1 MPQSTNLNTNP
12 YHDDFNEDKNYYKV
26 LFKPGVTV
34 QTREL
39 NNLQSILQNQIEKFG
54 NSFYTNGGI
63 VVPGNFAYDGTFT
76 CIEVESTYKG
86 VSVESYYSNLIGVL
100 VKGNITGVTAKIEH
114 VISSLESTRNSTTLY
129 IKYQNSSSS
138 DFNTTTFQNGEELSI
153 LSDVTIGTTLYNIGQ
168 NVCKVS
174 SPASRSASSVGSSAK
189 IESGVYFIRGYFV
202 NISKNLVILDQY
214 TNTPSYRVGLSVKES
229 IIDYRDDDSL
239 YDNAQGF
246 SNYAAP
252 GSDRFQIKLTLTKK
266 PLDDFIDDDFV
277 ELFRVTNGIVKE
289 IKQND
294 KFSGLNEIL
303 ARRTFDES
311 GNYYV
316 SPFNIEP
323 LESLNN
329 RLGNSGLYLDSQK
342 TPNGTPPSENL
353 AILKVSPGKSY
364 VKGYEVVTGTE
375 VIDLIKPRT
384 TKQVESSA
392 SNFYAGNLIR
402 VNNTKNLPKIGLT
415 SPDSVVLYDGRLD
428 SSKISTGNII
438 GNARIYDFKSYI
450 TSYENESSQSNIYL
464 FDIQIYTTI
473 VLNVAISGL
482 SLGNYIKGSYSNA
495 SGYVVSI
502 NSTTIKLYQVSGK
515 FIKNEPLVVSGLA
528 VASTVVSTIDCSLD
542 DVKSINL
549 QSFYAD
555 TVLSKQTLIE
565 GPFKISSLG
574 VLSRENGSSF
584 TNSMKVNDIIR
595 YSLGNISSPVF
606 SKISAIDP
614 TASSITLVSV
624 ADVPNVCNGTVG
636 ISTTVQ
642 NISIVRPEIINSD
655 DSSLYSKLNN
665 NNIYE
670 ISFLQSN
677 IFTKKYY
684 EGLSIVANSLT
695 LPTLINTNFVYTD
708 FDEERYNLVDDSGN
722 NIKLA
727 ISNFVLSNGGKD
739 AQFNNLSV
747 ASASQAK
754 LITTQIKSNITSKY
768 KKYQKS
774 QSIIISK
781 TKYNPSRHPSLT
793 YGTVYGTRVEDD
805 EISLNVADIVEVHG
819 IFQSSTSNDPQLPTV
834 TVSGVNV
841 DSLILGEVFVGETSG
856 SVAIYVQKNS
866 SSSISL
872 VYKSNSKFVQSEI
885 INFTE
890 SKKTA
895 SILTVIA
902 GEPNIVSDFDLDN
915 GQRKHFYD
923 FGRILRKTATKLP
936 SAKLKIIFDCLKF
949 ESTDSGD
956 LISANSYPSN
966 LHGNTI
972 PVYGGIRN
980 TDTID
985 IRPRVVDYT
994 LTTISPFEYQS
1005 RNFNVGSNNSA
1016 QILASNESFIFDYKF
1031 YLPRIDK
1038 LTLNS
1043 NGIFDLI
1050 LGEPSEVPV
1059 IPKISDEVLDIAT
1072 VINSAYV
1079 FDVKK
1084 DIQIIL
1090 TDNKRYTM
1098 SNLRDMEH
1106 RITNLEYYTT
1116 LSLLETSTKNLLIED
1131 SQGFNRFKCGFF
1143 VDNFSTYNTSS
1154 TSDPLFRAEIKNNTL
1169 IPRKNKNEI
1178 NLNLDAT
1185 TNIRTTGKHITL
1197 DYVEVIQQKQP
1208 FASRIVN
1215 VNPFNIVTWQGR
1227 LELNPNI
1234 DTWTVNVPEDQ
1245 FIADVNRRG
1254 EVENTQVSTN
1264 IQYIRSRN
1272 IEFIGSRLKPTTRF
1286 DLIFDSRNLSN
1297 NSVDNYYTFPKL
1309 VQISNVVGTF
1319 IPGEIVNGSDNN
1331 GNAISFKICSPNH
1344 KTGSISNP
1352 TSTYNINPYQP
1363 NVGIST
1369 LYGPQSSI
1377 LNVDTSS
1384 LQSTSDSLYYGNFT
1398 LGMSLC
1404 GKTSNA
1410 TATVLNLNLVS
1421 DDTGV
1426 LIGGIFIP
1434 NPETSSIKFKT
1445 GNTSVKLTTSQAAL
1459 GIPGEVTS
1467 SAESLFT
1474 TLGSRIQTRTITYYD
1489 PLAQTF
1495 IVNESEGIVPTSID
1509 IFFATK
1515 DSNLPVTIQIREA
1528 VNGYPGGPDKVI
1540 GDLEKTIYPPDVNI
1554 STASSIKTTFKFD
1567 NLTRL
1572 EGRREYAVVLLSES
1586 DEYNVWISRIGGVEI
1601 SSQNLSEAQKVI
1613 INKQPALGSL
1623 FKSQNGTTWVASPE
1637 DDLKFTLNKAKF
1649 STLPG
1654 SAKFYNTNAETKSIE
1669 NKLSKNSL
1677 YALSQSSLSYNDGRH
1692 LLVFHPN
1699 HGMYS
1704 ANNKVSIIGA
1714 TSDILPEKVTVSY
1727 GVTDTGP
1734 ISVTNT
1740 SIFSNFEGSP
1750 VTVLNPGYI
1759 QISNEIIKYTDINS
1773 GTNQLLNI
1781 TRAEFATSSLNHP
1794 INSLVYKYEFNNVG
1808 LSNINN
1814 THTVIAPTIDSYY
1827 IQIPVGKTFT
1837 QTKFGGGNDIYAS
1850 KNKQFSELEID
1861 PNFITNFNTTN
1872 VTAKV
1877 RTLTSTSVNGSEISF
1892 SDNGFE
1898 NVGID
1903 SITKFTS
1910 PRMVCSNVNES
1921 ELLSASEFV
1930 NKKSFTLELNLVTKS
1945 ENISPIILLTNK
1957 NVTIE
1962 SYRINQPI
1970 STNSYITDNR
1980 INSNTEDP
1988 NSFIYICKRI
1998 DLQQASTSLKV
2009 ILSAYRSQYSDIRV
2023 LYKIYRNDT
2032 PDESQVWELFP
2043 GYLNLDVNGLIIDS
2057 NNNDGRSDIF
2067 VPSSLINEY
2076 KEYIFTSDNLPQ
2088 FTGFAIKIVGTS
2100 TNQAY
2105 YPVVQDLRVIAL
2117 K

>member
-1 MPQSTNLNTNP
+1 MSQSTNLNTNP
-12 YHDDFNEDKNYYKV
+12 YYDDFNEDKNYYKV

-86 VSVESYYSNLIGVL
+86 VSVESYYSNLIGIS

-202 NISKNLVILDQY
+202 NISKDLVILDQY
-214 TNTPSYRVGLSVKES
+214 TNTPSYRIGLNVKES
-229 IIDYRDDDSL
+229 IVNYKDDDSL

-252 GSDRFQIKLTLTKK
+252 GSDRFEIKLTLTKK
-266 PLDDFIDDDFV
+266 LLDDFIDDDFV
-277 ELFRVTNGIVKE
+277 ELFRVTNGIVKK

-294 KFSGLNEIL
+294 QFSGLNEIL

-311 GNYYV
+311 GNYYI

-329 RLGNSGLYLDSQK
+329 RLGNSGLYLDTQK

-353 AILKVSPGKSY
+353 AIVKVSPGKSY

-402 VNNTKNLPKIGLT
+402 VNNIKNLPQIGLT
-415 SPDSVVLYDGRLD
+415 SANSVVLYDGRLD

-482 SLGNYIKGSYSNA
+482 ALGNYIKGSYSNA

-515 FIKNEPLVVSGLA
+515 FIKNEPLVVSGLS
-528 VASTVVSTIDCSLD
+528 VESIVSSTTDYSLD

-565 GPFKISSLG
+565 GPFKISSSG

-595 YSLGNISSPVF
+595 YSVGSISSPIF
-606 SKISAIDP
+606 SKISVIDP
-614 TASSITLVSV
+614 TSSNITLVSV
-624 ADVPNVCNGTVG
+624 ANVPNVCNGTVG
-636 ISTTVQ
+636 ISTTLQ
-642 NISIVRPEIINSD
+642 NISIIRPEIINLD

-665 NNIYE
+665 NNISE

-677 IFTKKYY
+677 IFVKKYY
-684 EGLSIVANSLT
+684 SGLSIAANSLT
-695 LPTLINTNFVYTD
+695 LPTLVNTNFVYTD

-727 ISNFVLSNGGKD
+727 ISNFVISNGGKD

-819 IFQSSTSNDPQLPTV
+819 IFQSSTSSDPQLPTV

-872 VYKSNSKFVQSEI
+872 VYKSNSKFVQSEM

-895 SILTVIA
+895 SILTVIE

-923 FGRILRKTATKLP
+923 FGRILRKNATKLP
-936 SAKLKIIFDCLKF
+936 SAKLKIIFDYLKF

-956 LISANSYPSN
+956 LISANSYPIN
-966 LHGNTI
+966 LYGNKVPT
-972 PVYGGIRN
+972 YGGIRN

-994 LTTISPFEYQS
+994 LTQISPFEYQS
-1005 RNFNVGSNNSA
+1005 RNFNVGANNSA

-1043 NGIFDLI
+1043 SGIFNLI
-1050 LGEPSEVPV
+1050 LGEPSESPV
-1059 IPKISDEVLDIAT
+1059 IPKISDEVLDVAT
-1072 VINSAYV
+1072 VISSPYV

-1106 RITNLEYYTT
+1106 RIVNLEYYTT

-1143 VDNFSTYNTSS
+1143 VDNFSTYNTSN
-1154 TSDPLFRAEIKNNTL
+1154 TRDPLFRADIKNNTL
-1169 IPRKNKNEI
+1169 VPIKTKNQI

-1185 TNIRTTGKHITL
+1185 TNLKTTGNNITL
-1197 DYVEVIQQKQP
+1197 DYTETIQQKQP

-1227 LELNPNI
+1227 LELNPNT

-1254 EVENTQVSTN
+1254 QVENTQVSTN

-1297 NSVDNYYTFPKL
+1297 SSVDNYYAFPKL

-1319 IPGEIVNGSDNN
+1319 VPGEIVNGIDNN
-1331 GNAISFKICSPNH
+1331 GNAISFKICAPNH

-1384 LQSTSDSLYYGNFT
+1384 LQSTSDSLHYGNFT

-1410 TATVLNLNLVS
+1410 TATVSNLNLVS
-1421 DDTGV
+1421 DDNGI

-1445 GNTSVKLTTSQAAL
+1445 GNTSVKLTTSQEAL

-1474 TLGSRIQTRTITYYD
+1474 SSGSKIQTRTITYYD

-1495 IVNESEGIVPTSID
+1495 IVDESEGIIPTSID

-1515 DSNLPVTIQIREA
+1515 DSNIPVTIQIREA

-1540 GDLEKTIYPPDVNI
+1540 GDLEKTLYSSDVNI
-1554 STASSIKTTFKFD
+1554 STESSIKTTFKFD

-1572 EGRREYAVVLLSES
+1572 EGGREYAVVLLSDS
-1586 DEYNVWISRIGGVEI
+1586 NEYNVWISRIGEVEI

-1654 SAKFYNTNAETKSIE
+1654 SAKFYNTNVETKSIE

-1677 YALSQSSLSYNDGRH
+1677 FAISTSATSYNNGRH

-1704 ANNKVSIIGA
+1704 NNNKVSIIGA

-1734 ISVTNT
+1734 ISVTST

-1750 VTVLNPGYI
+1750 VTPLNPGYI
-1759 QISNEIIKYTDINS
+1759 QISNEIIKYTDVNS
-1773 GTNQLLNI
+1773 GTNQLLDI
-1781 TRAEFATSSLNHP
+1781 TRSEFATSSLNHP
-1794 INSLVYKYEFNNVG
+1794 INSLVYKYEFNNVN

-1814 THTVIAPTIDSYY
+1814 IHTVIAPSIDSYY
-1827 IQIPVGKTFT
+1827 IQLGVGKTFT
-1837 QTKFGGGNDIYAS
+1837 QTKFGGGNEIYAS

-1861 PNFITNFNTTN
+1861 PSFITNFNTTN

-1903 SITKFTS
+1903 SITKFNS
-1910 PRMVCSNVNES
+1910 PRMVCSNANES

-1930 NKKSFTLELNLVTKS
+1930 NKKSFTLELNLTSKS
-1945 ENISPIILLTNK
+1945 ENISPIIQLNNK
-1957 NVTIE
+1957 NITIE

-1970 STNSYITDNR
+1970 NTNSYITDSR

-1998 DLQQASTSLKV
+1998 DLQQAATSLKV

-2023 LYKIYRNDT
+2023 LYKIYRDDT

-2043 GYLNLDVNGLIIDS
+2043 GYMNLDVNGLIVDS
-2057 NNNDGRSDIF
+2057 NKNDGRSDVF
-2067 VPSSLINEY
+2067 VPSSLIDEY
-2076 KEYIFTSDNLPQ
+2076 KEYIFTSNNLAQ

-2105 YPVVQDLRVIAL
+2105 YPVIQDLRVIAL